1 MLCGFH
7 VKNKNQNKNY
17 NKLVKKIRDFPS
29 GPVVKNP
36 PCNSGDMGSIPGR
49 GTGIPRATEQLNKSM
64 CHN

>member
-7 VKNKNQNKNY
+7 FKKVKT
-17 NKLVKKIRDFPS
+17 KKETTTNLLNLNPS

-49 GTGIPRATEQLNKSM
+49 RTGIPRATEQLNKST